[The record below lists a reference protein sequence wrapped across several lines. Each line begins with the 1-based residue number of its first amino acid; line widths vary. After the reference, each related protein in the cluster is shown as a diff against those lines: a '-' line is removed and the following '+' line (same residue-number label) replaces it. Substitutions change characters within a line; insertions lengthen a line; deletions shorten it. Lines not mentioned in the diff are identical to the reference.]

1 MIIAIYSGSFN
12 PIHNG
17 HLAIARAALTEGYDE
32 VWMVVSPQN
41 PHKRKEELWPFEE
54 RMKMVKLCLANEEH
68 IKVSD
73 CENAL
78 PRPSYTINT
87 LEYLS
92 KQYPDHRFRL
102 LIGGDNLQKFHLWK
116 DYQKIINL
124 FGLIVY
130 PRASGKAIRFENQ
143 PNIHIISAPL
153 LNISSSGIKKLLKE
167 NRSIHG
173 LVSTEVEKFILQK
186 LKTTRSDPE
195 F

>member
-1 MIIAIYSGSFN
+1 MKIAIYSGSFN

-17 HLAIARAALTEGYDE
+17 HIAVARAALSEGYDE

-41 PHKRKEELWPFEE
+41 PHKSKEELWPFEA

-73 CENAL
+73 CENTL

-87 LEYLS
+87 LEYLREQHPEHQFS
-92 KQYPDHRFRL
+92 L

-116 DYQKIINL
+116 DYQKIIDS

-130 PRASGKAIRFENQ
+130 PRASGKAIQFENQ
-143 PNIHIISAPL
+143 PGIHIISAPL
-153 LNISSSGIKKLLKE
+153 LNISASGIKKLLTE
-167 NRSIHG
+167 NQSIHG

-186 LKTTRSDPE
+186 LKTTRSEPK